1 MPVTLLSSPWGK
13 EDDKQCLFL
22 QALTRSYPSL
32 TLSPP
37 PVAGIECVINKLIS
51 QLKHDHPEAGAVYWA
66 NRCWA
71 LIYWQPVY
79 LALYSVHQHQSWI
92 SFKDFDL
99 GFDGTS
105 VSGFH
110 FSNPHWLNDSK
121 TLTDVS
127 SLIIH
132 QALDLKTLL
141 ESFFDQLVSTI
152 KINTINAWRLI
163 ADCILMVILEFE
175 EIDDTQKADISQQ
188 WLKAFDLYDKKDQ
201 PYSELKWNHAKDG
214 SKLVLARKSCCMY
227 FLLDSKNP
235 CDTCN
240 KY

>member
-1 MPVTLLSSPWGK
+1 MPTTLLSSAWGQ

-22 QALTRSYPSL
+22 QALTQSYPSL

-37 PVAGIECVINKLIS
+37 PVAGIDCVINKLIS
-51 QLKHDHPEAGAVYWA
+51 QLKHDHQEAGAVYWA

-79 LALYSVHQHQSWI
+79 LALYSVHRHQSWI
-92 SFKDFDL
+92 SFSDFHL

-105 VSGFH
+105 VSGFY
-110 FSNPHWLNDSK
+110 FSNSRWLNDNK
-121 TLTDVS
+121 TVTDVS
-127 SLIIH
+127 SLIIQ
-132 QALDLKTLL
+132 QAFALKSLL
-141 ESFFDQLVSTI
+141 ENFFNQLVSTI

-175 EIDDTQKADISQQ
+175 EIDDKQKSDISQQ

-201 PYSELKWNHAKDG
+201 PYSQLKTTHTQDG
-214 SKLVLARKSCCMY
+214 NKLVLARKSCCMH
-227 FLLDSKNP
+227 FLLDSSNP
-235 CDTCN
+235 CDSCN